1 MDMHQQ
7 IKKHVELRQEYLQVE
22 TNWYRHLLTL
32 AVGALVLLGS
42 LVSDT
47 PAPGT
52 VRYFLAATWFFLGLG
67 ILSGAATTYIEVDR
81 ASALDKNYA
90 EEVLKRIH
98 GTPPNIVISAE
109 PNWLLEA
116 CKRIMLISL
125 LLAVVC
131 LTGYSV
137 ISTLTAS

>member
-22 TNWYRHLLTL
+22 MNWYRHLLTL

-52 VRYFLAATWFFLGLG
+52 VRYFLAAF
-67 ILSGAATTYIEVDR
+67 
-81 ASALDKNYA
+81 
-90 EEVLKRIH
+90 
-98 GTPPNIVISAE
+98 
-109 PNWLLEA
+109 
-116 CKRIMLISL
+116 
-125 LLAVVC
+125 
-131 LTGYSV
+131 
-137 ISTLTAS
+137 

>member
-1 MDMHQQ
+1 MEIDQRV
-7 IKKHVELRQEYLQVE
+7 KKHVELRQEYLRVE
-22 TNWYRHLLTL
+22 MNWYRHLLTL

-47 PAPGT
+47 PAPGA
-52 VRYFLAATWFFLGLG
+52 VQYLLAATWLCLGLG

-81 ASALDKNYA
+81 AGRIDINYA
-90 EEVLKRIH
+90 EDLLRSVH
-98 GTPPNIVISAE
+98 GSPPQIVISAE
-109 PNWLLEA
+109 PNRILLA
-116 CKRIMLISL
+116 CRWVMLISL

-137 ISTLTAS
+137 MATLTAS